1 MAHRPFS
8 PWREGDQLT
17 VEDRIR
23 AESQPPSS
31 LDEIGYRGDA
41 ELFRVLRQLA
51 ITPNDANEMELW
63 EIGVLL
69 GADLPQRPGIDEEQF
84 DKEKDTLGER
94 AERARQRGIRAE
106 PEPPP
111 EAEPATE
118 ELDITDRVMRQMG
131 ITPG

>member
-69 GADLPQRPGIDEEQF
+69 GADLPQRPGIDEEVF
-84 DKEKDTLGER
+84 EKEKDTLGER

-106 PEPPP
+106 PEPPS
-111 EAEPATE
+111 EEPV
-118 ELDITDRVMRQMG
+118 DITDKVMKQMG
-131 ITPG
+131 IRTEP